1 MGGRIRW
8 SKAGAGWPKA
18 IGRTLPARA
27 TAVVRNGAMGTTA
40 ATWLTQAQVQV
51 LDLQQS
57 GAGCSPLAG
66 LAMSAEPVWAAC
78 PSWWH
83 GGMASSASA
92 IAVLADV
99 CISPACPCI
108 CAICTDAIAEVA
120 PLNTKAT
127 HNIKRNKMARLDM
140 NQLYSTGSLMCEL
153 AR

>member
-8 SKAGAGWPKA
+8 GNGGAAWPKA
-18 IGRTLPARA
+18 IGRTLLACA
-27 TAVVRNGAMGTTA
+27 MAVVRNGAMGTTA

-57 GAGCSPLAG
+57 GAGCSPLIG
-66 LAMSAEPVWAAC
+66 LAMSVEPSCVE

-83 GGMASSASA
+83 GTAGSASSTT
-92 IAVLADV
+92 VLADT

-120 PLNTKAT
+120 PLNTRAT
-127 HNIKRNKMARLDM
+127 HSIKRNKMARLDI
-140 NQLYSTGSLMCEL
+140 NLLYSAGSLMCEL